1 MHDFF
6 TLMNRMLFQDGAI
19 FVNFNNQAT
28 KHFDLH
34 KGVRQGWH
42 LASYLFIIVTK
53 ALNVVVQFA
62 MSSCLIKGNYLT
74 KIATLKIIST
84 VRRNLAI
91 INKQLFWSLLTLRYV
106 HSEGKKSSVDNL
118 VSILS
123 NFRLAFRLK
132 TNWTKNVAYQCG
144 RGAQLGW
151 VRKYH

>member
-1 MHDFF
+1 
-6 TLMNRMLFQDGAI
+6 MNRMLFQDGAI

-74 KIATLKIIST
+74 KIATL
-84 VRRNLAI
+84 
-91 INKQLFWSLLTLRYV
+91 SLLV
-106 HSEGKKSSVDNL
+106 QS
-118 VSILS
+118 
-123 NFRLAFRLK
+123 
-132 TNWTKNVAYQCG
+132 
-144 RGAQLGW
+144 GATW
-151 VRKYH
+151 R